1 MYEPVRLFW
10 EVWLFLFYL
19 FVASSYWLVRSI
31 SLTWMLWRTR
41 TMAHPSS
48 DGSDDSLSGAEF
60 LKELALCSLK
70 ISAMKR
76 AVVLTLILS
85 ALVPIGG
92 AIRCAAFRLRSLQGR
107 RLSPERVLRSSSRSQ
122 LGSQFAQLCMRFT
135 AFSKGYLRAEK
146 PAWVARPSSQTFLVE
161 TSLRYVLHSFL
172 TSEFRSGTEDV
183 AELRL
188 YGF

>member
-1 MYEPVRLFW
+1 MYEPVRLSW
-10 EVWLFLFYL
+10 EVRLFLFYL

-92 AIRCAAFRLRSLQGR
+92 AIRILRGVSTEKSTGPAALAGASVEVLIPFAIGISVCAALYAVYSIFEGILAR
-107 RLSPERVLRSSSRSQ
+107 RKARM
-122 LGSQFAQLCMRFT
+122 GS
-135 AFSKGYLRAEK
+135 
-146 PAWVARPSSQTFLVE
+146 
-161 TSLRYVLHSFL
+161 
-172 TSEFRSGTEDV
+172 
-183 AELRL
+183 
-188 YGF
+188 